1 MAGYSP
7 ALLDEIRAA
16 VDIVDLVSRFVN
28 LKKAGVN
35 WKGLCPFHGE
45 KTPSFMVNPRKGIF
59 HCFGCGVG
67 GDAFGFLMRQD
78 KLAFPEAVRSL
89 AKTAGIALP
98 EDGAA
103 RTGDSGR
110 EELLRAMDLAAHFYA
125 DALWAEGGARAREYL
140 DRRGVDPELARR
152 FTLGYAPEG
161 WDALLTFMR
170 SERVPAETL
179 EKAGLVLTR
188 QSGSGF
194 YDRFR
199 GRLIFAIRDLQ
210 GRVVAF
216 GGRAF
221 GDEQPKYLNSP
232 ETPLYTKG
240 QLLYAAD
247 QARTAIQE
255 KNRALLVEG
264 YVDCLM
270 AHQFGFTETVA
281 ALGTAFT
288 GAQLG
293 LLRRYCE
300 EVVTFFD
307 ADAAGQKA
315 AERAE
320 ELLEGTGYGDAWD
333 VNRTGTFVAAG
344 ALRMKVAL
352 LPTGHDPDTFL
363 RAEGAAA
370 FSERIATA
378 RGLLSYALD
387 RVLADSPG
395 PMMPGRG
402 PANAFA
408 RAALMLAKVPDAQ
421 EAASLSHEAGRK
433 LGVDPTQLWME
444 SRKLA
449 AALNRPVGRARPAAP
464 AVGTPSEERALVSLL
479 LHSSLAR
486 QALLTLLDESDVSH
500 APLRAIVVALRLR
513 PDAMPEGLMTDLD
526 DELAR
531 GVLAAL
537 LVEEHQPD
545 DEDASVAEFQ
555 RRLERRQKLRRMRAL
570 SRSIAEAQATGG
582 VDAPIQDAL
591 HSLNRESKEVY
602 ALSRA
607 VAESDHTAAPTG
619 HTAPMGHTAPAGPTR
634 SSDV

>member
-7 ALLDEIRAA
+7 ALLDEIRTS
-16 VDIVDLVSRFVN
+16 VDIVDLVGRFVN

-35 WKGLCPFHGE
+35 WKGLCPFHAE

-78 KLAFPEAVRSL
+78 RLSFPEAVRAL
-89 AKTAGIALP
+89 GKTAGIALP
-98 EDGAA
+98 EDGGV
-103 RTGDSGR
+103 RVGDSGR
-110 EELLRAMDLAAHFYA
+110 EELLRVMDLAGRFYTE
-125 DALWAEGGARAREYL
+125 ALWKPGGERAREYL
-140 DRRGVDPELARR
+140 ERRGIDPEVARR
-152 FTLGYAPEG
+152 FSLGVAPEG
-161 WDALLTFMR
+161 WDALITFMR
-170 SERVPAETL
+170 GEGISSEAL
-179 EKAGLVLTR
+179 ERAGLVLPR

-210 GRVVAF
+210 GRIVAF

-232 ETPLYTKG
+232 ETPLYSKG
-240 QLLYAAD
+240 NLLYAAD
-247 QARTAIQE
+247 QARSTIQAN
-255 KNRALLVEG
+255 NRALLVEG

-270 AHQFGFTETVA
+270 AHQYGFTETVA

-300 EVVTFFD
+300 EVITFFD

-320 ELLEGTGYGDAWD
+320 ELLESTGYGGAWD
-333 VNRTGTFVAAG
+333 VNRSGTFAASG

-352 LPTGHDPDTFL
+352 LPAGHDPDTFL
-363 RAEGAAA
+363 RAEGAPA
-370 FSERIATA
+370 FAERIASA

-387 RVLADSPG
+387 RVLAEGPG
-395 PMMPGRG
+395 PMAPGRG

-421 EAASLSHEAGRK
+421 EAAALSHEAGRK
-433 LGVDPTQLWME
+433 LGVDPTQLWTE

-449 AALNRPVGRARPAAP
+449 SALSRPVARARPPAAP
-464 AVGTPSEERALVSLL
+464 ASSSIEERALVGLLLDSSAARQTLLSLL
-479 LHSSLAR
+479 DD
-486 QALLTLLDESDVSH
+486 TDVSH
-500 APLRAIVVALRLR
+500 PALRAIVVALRER
-513 PDAMPEGLMTDLD
+513 PEATAEGLMTDLE
-526 DELAR
+526 DESAR

-537 LVEEHQPD
+537 LVEERDPD
-545 DEDASVAEFQ
+545 GEATSVLEFQ
-555 RRLERRQKLRRMRAL
+555 RRLERRQRLRRLRAL

-582 VDAPIQDAL
+582 TEAPIHEELLML
-591 HSLNRESKEVY
+591 HRESREVY
-602 ALSRA
+602 ELSRA
-607 VAESDHTAAPTG
+607 VAPSDHTAPGSLTG
-619 HTAPMGHTAPAGPTR
+619 GSHKE
-634 SSDV
+634 

>member
-1 MAGYSP
+1 MAGYTP

-16 VDIVDLVSRFVN
+16 VDIVDLVGRFVT

-78 KLAFPEAVRSL
+78 KLAFPEAVRTL

-98 EDGAA
+98 EEGAGRA
-103 RTGDSGR
+103 GDSGR
-110 EELLRAMDLAAHFYA
+110 EELLRVMDLAARFYA
-125 DALWAEGGARAREYL
+125 DALWAPGGARAREYL
-140 DRRGVDPELARR
+140 ERRGIDPELARR
-152 FTLGYAPEG
+152 FGLGYAPEG

-170 SERVPAETL
+170 SERVGPDAL
-179 EKAGLVLTR
+179 EKAGLVVSRTT
-188 QSGSGF
+188 GSGF

-199 GRLIFAIRDLQ
+199 GRLIFGIRDLQ
-210 GRVVAF
+210 SRVVAF

-232 ETPLYTKG
+232 ETPLYSKG

-247 QARTAIQE
+247 QARPAIQQ

-320 ELLEGTGYGDAWD
+320 ELLESTAGGAGWD
-333 VNRTGTFVAAG
+333 INRSGTFVASG

-352 LPTGHDPDTFL
+352 LPPGHDPDTFL

-370 FSERIATA
+370 FGERITAA

-387 RVLADSPG
+387 RVLADGPG
-395 PMMPGRG
+395 PLTPGRG

-433 LGVDPTQLWME
+433 LGVDPTQLWTE

-449 AALNRPVGRARPAAP
+449 AALSRPVAGARPAAVTSTSP
-464 AVGTPSEERALVSLL
+464 PSMERDLVALL
-479 LHSSLAR
+479 LHSLPAR
-486 QALLTLLDESDVSH
+486 QALLDLVDESDMTH
-500 APLRAIVVALRLR
+500 AALRVILIALRDR
-513 PDAMPEGLMTDLD
+513 PDATAEGLMTDLD
-526 DELAR
+526 DESAR

-537 LVEEHQPD
+537 LVEERPLE
-545 DEDASVAEFQ
+545 DESATVAEFQ
-555 RRLERRQKLRRMRAL
+555 RRLERRQKLRSMREL

-591 HSLNRESKEVY
+591 HRLNRESKEVY

-607 VAESDHTAAPTG
+607 VAASDHTAPG
-619 HTAPMGHTAPAGPTR
+619 GPTR

>member
-16 VDIVDLVSRFVN
+16 VDIVDLVGRFVS

-78 KLAFPEAVRSL
+78 KLAFPEAVRAL

-98 EDGAA
+98 EDHVA
-103 RTGDSGR
+103 RPGESGR
-110 EELLRAMDLAAHFYA
+110 EELLRTMDLAARFYTE
-125 DALWAEGGARAREYL
+125 ALWAPGGARARDYL
-140 DRRGVDPELARR
+140 DRRGIDPELARR
-152 FTLGYAPEG
+152 FGLGYAPDG
-161 WDALLTFMR
+161 WDPLLTFMR
-170 SERVPAETL
+170 SERIAADAL
-179 EKAGLVLTR
+179 EKAGLVVAR
-188 QSGSGF
+188 QSGGGF

-210 GRVVAF
+210 GRTVAF

-232 ETPLYTKG
+232 ETPLYSKG
-240 QLLYAAD
+240 QLLYSAD
-247 QARTAIQE
+247 QARPAIQE

-270 AHQFGFTETVA
+270 AHQYGFTETVA

-300 EVVTFFD
+300 EVITFFD

-320 ELLEGTGYGDAWD
+320 ELLESTAYGGGWD
-333 VNRTGTFVAAG
+333 VNRSGTFVASG

-352 LPTGHDPDTFL
+352 LPPGHDPDTFL

-370 FSERIATA
+370 FAERITAA

-387 RVLADSPG
+387 RVLADGPG
-395 PMMPGRG
+395 PMVPGRG

-449 AALNRPVGRARPAAP
+449 AALSRPVAGTRPVTAA
-464 AVGTPSEERALVSLL
+464 VTTPTSEESAFVALL
-479 LHSSLAR
+479 LHSLTAR
-486 QALLTLLDESDVSH
+486 QALLPLLDDSDVSH
-500 APLRAIVVALRLR
+500 PALRGIIAALRLR
-513 PDAMPEGLMTDLD
+513 PDAPAEGLITDLD
-526 DELAR
+526 DEGAR
-531 GVLAAL
+531 GMLAGL
-537 LVEEHQPD
+537 LVDERPPD
-545 DEDASVAEFQ
+545 DEGASIAEFQ
-555 RRLERRQKLRRMRAL
+555 RRLERRQRLRRMRAL
-570 SRSIAEAQATGG
+570 SRTIAEAQATAG

-591 HSLNRESKEVY
+591 QSLNRESKEVY

-607 VAESDHTAAPTG
+607 VAESDHTAPTG
-619 HTAPMGHTAPAGPTR
+619 RQAPAGPQGVQTYE
-634 SSDV
+634 

>member
-7 ALLDEIRAA
+7 ALLDEIRTG
-16 VDIVDLVSRFVN
+16 VDIVDLVGRFVN

-35 WKGLCPFHGE
+35 WKGLCPFHAE

-78 KLAFPEAVRSL
+78 RLSFPEAVRAL
-89 AKTAGIALP
+89 AKTAGVTLP
-98 EDGAA
+98 EDGGA
-103 RTGDSGR
+103 RGGDAGR
-110 EELLRAMDLAAHFYA
+110 EGLLRAMDLAARFYA
-125 DALWAEGGARAREYL
+125 DALWKPGGERAREYL
-140 DRRGVDPELARR
+140 ERRGIDPEVARR
-152 FTLGYAPEG
+152 FTLGLAPEG
-161 WDALLTFMR
+161 WDTLLQFMR
-170 SERVPAETL
+170 SERIPTETL
-179 EKAGLVLTR
+179 EQVGLVLPR
-188 QSGSGF
+188 QSGGGF

-232 ETPLYTKG
+232 ETPLYSKG
-240 QLLYAAD
+240 SLLYAAD
-247 QARTAIQE
+247 QARPAIQA
-255 KNRALLVEG
+255 KNRAVLVEG

-270 AHQFGFTETVA
+270 AHQHGFTETVA
-281 ALGTAFT
+281 ALGTSFT

-320 ELLEGTGYGDAWD
+320 ELLDSTGYGGGWD
-333 VNRTGTFVAAG
+333 VNRSGPFLASGT
-344 ALRMKVAL
+344 LRMKVAL
-352 LPTGHDPDTFL
+352 LPAGHDPDTFL
-363 RAEGAAA
+363 RAEGAPA
-370 FSERIATA
+370 FAERITA
-378 RGLLSYALD
+378 ARNLLSYALD
-387 RVLADSPG
+387 RVLSEGGG
-395 PMMPGRG
+395 PMAPGRG

-421 EAASLSHEAGRK
+421 EAAALSHEAGRK
-433 LGVDPTQLWME
+433 LGVDPTQLWTE

-449 AALNRPVGRARPAAP
+449 AALSRPAAGGRP
-464 AVGTPSEERALVSLL
+464 AVASVAPTMMERDFVALL
-479 LHSSLAR
+479 LHSTQAR
-486 QALLTLLDESDVSH
+486 QTLLPLLDESEMAH
-500 APLRAIVVALRLR
+500 AALRVIVAALRVR
-513 PDAMPEGLMTDLD
+513 PDATPEGLMTDLD
-526 DELAR
+526 DESAR

-537 LVEEHQPD
+537 LVEEREPGAA
-545 DEDASVAEFQ
+545 EASIAEFQ
-555 RRLERRQKLRRMRAL
+555 RRLDRRRRLRRMREL
-570 SRSIAEAQATGG
+570 SRGIAEAQATGG
-582 VDAPIQDAL
+582 VDAPIQEAL
-591 HSLNRESKEVY
+591 LKLSHESKEVY

-607 VAESDHTAAPTG
+607 AAPSDHP
-619 HTAPMGHTAPAGPTR
+619 GPEGPQGVQR
-634 SSDV
+634 HE

>member
-1 MAGYSP
+1 M
-7 ALLDEIRAA
+7 
-16 VDIVDLVSRFVN
+16 
-28 LKKAGVN
+28 
-35 WKGLCPFHGE
+35 
-45 KTPSFMVNPRKGIF
+45 
-59 HCFGCGVG
+59 G

-78 KLAFPEAVRSL
+78 KLAFPEAVRAL
-89 AKTAGIALP
+89 AKGAGIALA
-98 EDGAA
+98 EDAAA
-103 RTGDSGR
+103 RAGDSGR
-110 EELLRAMDLAAHFYA
+110 EELLRVMDLAARFYA
-125 DALWAEGGARAREYL
+125 DGLWAAGGARAREYL
-140 DRRGVDPELARR
+140 ERRGLDPELARR
-152 FTLGYAPEG
+152 FGLGYAPEG
-161 WDALLTFMR
+161 WDALLAFMR
-170 SERVPAETL
+170 SERVPTDAL
-179 EKAGLVLTR
+179 EKAGLVVPR

-232 ETPLYTKG
+232 ETPLYSKG
-240 QLLYAAD
+240 HLLYAAD
-247 QARTAIQE
+247 QARPAIQE

-288 GAQLG
+288 DDQLRM
-293 LLRRYCE
+293 LHRYCE
-300 EVVTFFD
+300 EVITFFD

-320 ELLEGTGYGDAWD
+320 QLLDQTGYGGAWD
-333 VNRTGTFVAAG
+333 VNRTGTFVASG

-352 LPTGHDPDTFL
+352 LPAGHDPDTFL

-370 FSERIATA
+370 FTERITAA

-387 RVLADSPG
+387 RVLADGPG

-433 LGVDPTQLWME
+433 LGVDPTQLWTE

-449 AALNRPVGRARPAAP
+449 AALNRPVAGARPAPP
-464 AVGTPSEERALVSLL
+464 AAGTPIEERALVGLL
-479 LHSSLAR
+479 LHSPEAR
-486 QALLTLLDESDVSH
+486 QTLLPLLDERDPTH
-500 APLRAIVVALRLR
+500 AALRAIVAALRLR

-526 DELAR
+526 DEPTR

-537 LVEEHQPD
+537 LVEERPPD
-545 DEDASVAEFQ
+545 DEGASVSEFQ
-555 RRLERRQKLRRMRAL
+555 WRLERRRKLSRMRAL
-570 SRSIAEAQATGG
+570 SRSIAEAQATEG

-591 HSLNRESKEVY
+591 DRLNRESKEVY

-607 VAESDHTAAPTG
+607 VAASDHTDPAG
-619 HTAPMGHTAPAGPTR
+619 REAPAGPTR